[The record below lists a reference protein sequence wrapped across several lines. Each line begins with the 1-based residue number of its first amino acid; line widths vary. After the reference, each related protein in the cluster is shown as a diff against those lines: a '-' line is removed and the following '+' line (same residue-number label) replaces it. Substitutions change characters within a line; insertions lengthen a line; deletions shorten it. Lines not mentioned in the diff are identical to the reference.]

1 MIMITIRNNM
11 WKVLLVTGIS
21 FFLFFSCEKED
32 NGSATTYYK
41 FRNTTSQNIE
51 IYIKDKAT
59 QVVQTYSLNPNQ
71 EKEFLSK
78 CLSVSGGGI
87 CEDFTGRNE
96 ITIKFITDNIC
107 LVNFPKIFDGRLYDN
122 FSTEMYNTNENTLL
136 YLIDAEE
143 VAAATVCN

>member
-1 MIMITIRNNM
+1 MYKI
-11 WKVLLVTGIS
+11 LLITGIS
-21 FFLFFSCEKED
+21 IFILFSCEKQIQD

-51 IYIKDKAT
+51 IQVKDKAT
-59 QVVQTYSLNPNQ
+59 QVVQAYSLNPNQ

-87 CEDFTGRNE
+87 CGEFTGRNE
-96 ITIKFITDNIC
+96 ITIKFITDNTC

-122 FSTEMYNTNENTLL
+122 FSTDMYNHSENTLL
-136 YLIDAEE
+136 YLIDTEE
-143 VAAATVCN
+143 VTAATACN